1 MRIQRGALL
10 VRTNYLYLT
19 AIRATTRSNS
29 SSTIRRIILLLSVT
43 YSITEPDTSLNPTK
57 SAKTTCSP
65 INATCLNSKAPYL
78 LIIKVDFSLLF
89 RPINYASLKAIALLL
104 LHLLLSST
112 LLLNAPTEFC
122 FALKHN

>member
-1 MRIQRGALL
+1 M
-10 VRTNYLYLT
+10 YKM
-19 AIRATTRSNS
+19 SNAS
-29 SSTIRRIILLLSVT
+29 LIDDFKGFNFNLLLRYVT
-43 YSITEPDTSLNPTK
+43 YSITKPNTLLNLIK

-65 INATCLNSKAPYL
+65 INATCLNSKAPCL

-104 LHLLLSST
+104 LHLLLSTT
-112 LLLNAPTEFC
+112 LLLNALTGFR